1 MAAAAVVVSH
11 DQVFKQIQKTL
22 PDSIASDNVDDLFA
36 IVSGKLSDTVKVY
49 VETAVRY
56 YVVKE
61 LCCGRE
67 VDISR
72 ITSVAKLSI
81 DLARKEACLPT
92 LPILVL
98 SDAFDS
104 LTVKRCEELF
114 SFVENNVTV
123 WKEALFFGPCK
134 NQVLRM
140 CNDVLRRLSR
150 SQNTV
155 FCGRIL
161 LFLARFFPFS
171 ERSGLNLISEF
182 NLENVTSF
190 GAEAEAM
197 ETDEA
202 GDAKPAV
209 DRTLYT
215 KFWSLQDF
223 FRNPSQCYNVANMN
237 KFSQYTNDVLAAFN
251 SSKLEAPALP
261 PRSGPLTYDIT
272 QSQQDLDLTLIDDL
286 PDANKQDQYFA
297 KYLTNERLL
306 ELQFSDSHFRRYV
319 LVQVLVLCHYLTSR
333 TRFKLEREKLS
344 RAQEDFVRSLEVKV
358 FTLLRETPPDGDAFV
373 QAIIRLLKREDTWSG
388 WKNEGCRSVEKP
400 AGGDEAAPVS
410 RGRKRRLGEAL
421 RAADELGQHEM
432 ANAEMTRLWNL
443 CPDNPAATKQARR
456 DFTPGLE
463 AYFGAAV
470 AQVTGDHPGPGL
482 VSDEAWGWR
491 ALRLLACRSPHFFT
505 HSTAPIATLPAY
517 LTNMVRRLA
526 RDMPQHVSKSQ
537 TAEDAIKL
545 DDSKSEEEVKI
556 ISEHSG
562 DTSEQPT
569 EDDAAERPPMA
580 ALSEAEQKGLAAG
593 LAKLPMDKWRQV
605 TKKLGFA
612 EDEVDY
618 IMTQKGNAATAVL
631 THFLQLWV
639 ENEGEEANKEAIL
652 YTLGGLKCAEAA
664 NGVF

>member
-1 MAAAAVVVSH
+1 
-11 DQVFKQIQKTL
+11 
-22 PDSIASDNVDDLFA
+22 
-36 IVSGKLSDTVKVY
+36 
-49 VETAVRY
+49 
-56 YVVKE
+56 
-61 LCCGRE
+61 
-67 VDISR
+67 
-72 ITSVAKLSI
+72 
-81 DLARKEACLPT
+81 
-92 LPILVL
+92 
-98 SDAFDS
+98 
-104 LTVKRCEELF
+104 
-114 SFVENNVTV
+114 
-123 WKEALFFGPCK
+123 
-134 NQVLRM
+134 
-140 CNDVLRRLSR
+140 
-150 SQNTV
+150 
-155 FCGRIL
+155 
-161 LFLARFFPFS
+161 
-171 ERSGLNLISEF
+171 
-182 NLENVTSF
+182 
-190 GAEAEAM
+190 
-197 ETDEA
+197 
-202 GDAKPAV
+202 
-209 DRTLYT
+209 
-215 KFWSLQDF
+215 
-223 FRNPSQCYNVANMN
+223 
-237 KFSQYTNDVLAAFN
+237 
-251 SSKLEAPALP
+251 
-261 PRSGPLTYDIT
+261 
-272 QSQQDLDLTLIDDL
+272 
-286 PDANKQDQYFA
+286 
-297 KYLTNERLL
+297 
-306 ELQFSDSHFRRYV
+306 
-319 LVQVLVLCHYLTSR
+319 
-333 TRFKLEREKLS
+333 
-344 RAQEDFVRSLEVKV
+344 
-358 FTLLRETPPDGDAFV
+358 
-373 QAIIRLLKREDTWSG
+373 
-388 WKNEGCRSVEKP
+388 
-400 AGGDEAAPVS
+400 VS

-421 RAADELGQHEM
+421 RAADSQGQHEM

-545 DDSKSEEEVKI
+545 DDSKAEEEVKI

-569 EDDAAERPPMA
+569 EDEAAERAPMA

-639 ENEGEEANKEAIL
+639 ENEGEEANKETIL